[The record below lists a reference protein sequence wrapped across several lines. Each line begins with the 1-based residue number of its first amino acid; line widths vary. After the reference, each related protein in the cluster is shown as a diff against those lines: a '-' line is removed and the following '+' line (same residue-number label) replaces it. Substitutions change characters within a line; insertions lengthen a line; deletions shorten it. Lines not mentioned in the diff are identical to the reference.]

1 MRKIWNGLAVSF
13 IGAGA
18 GLMLYCGSFYLK
30 SCQENRQMRNKYEYI
45 RESCLD
51 TEEDEIKEMKAD
63 EKEIAEPKVI
73 EKSFGISWKE
83 LRSVNPEIRGWIT
96 VPGANISYPIVQ
108 GKDDE
113 FYLTHSVEGTKSPF
127 GSIFLGCGHNGD
139 FSDTHSLVYG
149 HNMEGHMM
157 FANLNCYE
165 RREFFEECPEFI
177 ITTPERQLVYE
188 IFSVEQA
195 QEGGTAFGYGYEIG
209 SEEYEEQ
216 LKDLRR
222 NSMYETGILPN
233 GQQKMVTLV
242 TCNSNLEENVRMAV
256 HGICKKILTETER

>member
-1 MRKIWNGLAVSF
+1 
-13 IGAGA
+13 
-18 GLMLYCGSFYLK
+18 
-30 SCQENRQMRNKYEYI
+30 MRNKYEYI
-45 RESCLD
+45 RERCLD

-83 LRSVNPEIRGWIT
+83 LRSINPEIRGWIT

-165 RREFFEECPEFI
+165 RRGFF
-177 ITTPERQLVYE
+177 
-188 IFSVEQA
+188 
-195 QEGGTAFGYGYEIG
+195 
-209 SEEYEEQ
+209 
-216 LKDLRR
+216 
-222 NSMYETGILPN
+222 
-233 GQQKMVTLV
+233 
-242 TCNSNLEENVRMAV
+242 
-256 HGICKKILTETER
+256 

>member
-1 MRKIWNGLAVSF
+1 MKAVL
-13 IGAGA
+13 I
-18 GLMLYCGSFYLK
+18 
-30 SCQENRQMRNKYEYI
+30 QR
-45 RESCLD
+45 
-51 TEEDEIKEMKAD
+51 EDEIKEMKAD

-209 SEEYEEQ
+209 
-216 LKDLRR
+216 
-222 NSMYETGILPN
+222 
-233 GQQKMVTLV
+233 
-242 TCNSNLEENVRMAV
+242 
-256 HGICKKILTETER
+256 ERGV

>member
-1 MRKIWNGLAVSF
+1 MRRIGKGLAVSF

-30 SCQENRQMRNKYEYI
+30 SWQENRQMRNRYESI
-45 RESCLD
+45 RETCLD
-51 TEEDEIKEMKAD
+51 TEKDGRPEEKTKKDRAGRKEK
-63 EKEIAEPKVI
+63 KRI
-73 EKSFGISWKE
+73 EESFGISWKE
-83 LRSVNPEIRGWIT
+83 LRKMNSDIRGWIT

-108 GKDDE
+108 GSDDE

-127 GSIFLGCGHNGD
+127 GSIFLGCGHDGE
-139 FSDTHSLVYG
+139 FRDTHSLVYG

-165 RREFFEECPEFI
+165 SREFFEECPEFI

-195 QEGGTAFGYGYEIG
+195 QEGGPAFGYGYEIG
-209 SEEYEEQ
+209 SEEYEKQ
-216 LKDLRR
+216 LEILRS

-242 TCNSNLEENVRMAV
+242 TCNSHLEENIRMTI
-256 HGICKKILTETER
+256 HGICKKILTET